1 MGFRNTPAGFLKY
14 RLGVI
19 EIPRTGLVSNMKLQR
34 EAYIWVISVAPGK
47 VLNLGFLA
55 LRR

>member
-14 RLGVI
+14 HRGVI
-19 EIPRTGLVSNMKLQR
+19 EIPRPGLVSSMKQQR
-34 EAYIWVISVAPGK
+34 EAHIWVISVAPDK
-47 VLNLGFLA
+47 ALNLGFQV

>member
-19 EIPRTGLVSNMKLQR
+19 EIPRPGLVSNMKLQR
-34 EAYIWVISVAPGK
+34 EAYIWVISVAPDK
-47 VLNLGFLA
+47 ALNLGFQA
-55 LRR
+55 LGR